1 MNKYMIREGL
11 RGLYYLGE
19 DGEMDVQDYTPSRIN
34 YMYVADHDGK
44 LTYIKRDGNK
54 TEFDVKKGDLVLE
67 FYSGYD
73 FPNQCIVVQS
83 DLWKENIES
92 SKEAALKRAEQ
103 YAKTK
108 CEDCS
113 QCENCAIGSNNKQ
126 IKL

>member
-19 DGEMDVQDYTPSRIN
+19 DGEMDVQDYTPIRIN
-34 YMYVADHDGK
+34 YMYVADRDGK
-44 LTYIKRDGNK
+44 LTYIKRDNSK

-83 DLWKENIES
+83 DLWKNNIETY
-92 SKEAALKRAEQ
+92 KQECLKRAQNSVTEEW
-103 YAKTK
+103 
-108 CEDCS
+108 CD
-113 QCENCAIGSNNKQ
+113 QCEAIPTCDAAA
-126 IKL
+126 

>member
-11 RGLYYLGE
+11 RGLYYLSE
-19 DGEMDVQDYTPSRIN
+19 DGEMDVQDYTPSRVN

-83 DLWKENIES
+83 DLWKNNL
-92 SKEAALKRAEQ
+92 EAYQLACLKRAQ
-103 YAKTK
+103 NSVTK
-108 CEDCS
+108 ECCDPCE
-113 QCENCAIGSNNKQ
+113 AIPTCNGAA
-126 IKL
+126 

>member
-1 MNKYMIREGL
+1 MNKYMIKEGL

-44 LTYIKRDGNK
+44 LTYIKRDNSK

-83 DLWKENIES
+83 DLWKENIEA

-103 YAKTK
+103 YKKTK
-108 CEDCS
+108 CGDCIS
-113 QCENCAIGSNNKQ
+113 CENCANSPV
-126 IKL
+126 

>member
-44 LTYIKRDGNK
+44 LTYIKRDNSK
-54 TEFDVKKGDLVLE
+54 IEFDVKKGDLVLE

-83 DLWKENIES
+83 DLWKNNLV
-92 SKEAALKRAEQ
+92 AYQLACLKRAQNSVTEE
-103 YAKTK
+103 Y
-108 CEDCS
+108 CD
-113 QCENCAIGSNNKQ
+113 QCEAIPTCNGAA
-126 IKL
+126 

>member
-1 MNKYMIREGL
+1 MNKYMIKEGL

-44 LTYIKRDGNK
+44 LTYIKRDGSK
-54 TEFDVKKGDLVLE
+54 TEFDVKEGDLILE

-83 DLWKENIES
+83 DLWRNNLG
-92 SKEAALKRAEQ
+92 AYQLACLKRAQSKNLTEEPC
-103 YAKTK
+103 K
-108 CEDCS
+108 CCEACTDC
-113 QCENCAIGSNNKQ
+113 AA
-126 IKL
+126 

>member
-73 FPNQCIVVQS
+73 FPNQCVVVQS
-83 DLWKENIES
+83 DLWKENIEA

-108 CEDCS
+108 CKDCE
-113 QCENCAIGSNNKQ
+113 QCENCAIGR
-126 IKL
+126 

>member
-44 LTYIKRDGNK
+44 LTYIKRDGSK

-83 DLWKENIES
+83 NLWKENIEA

-108 CEDCS
+108 CEDCG
-113 QCENCAIGSNNKQ
+113 QCENCAIGR
-126 IKL
+126 

>member
-1 MNKYMIREGL
+1 MIREGL

>member
-1 MNKYMIREGL
+1 MNKYMIRECL

-83 DLWKENIES
+83 DIWKENIES

-103 YAKTK
+103 YKTAK
-108 CEDCS
+108 CENCE
-113 QCENCAIGSNNKQ
+113 QCENCANGQ
-126 IKL
+126 V

>member
-1 MNKYMIREGL
+1 MIREGL

-44 LTYIKRDGNK
+44 LTYIKRDGSK

-83 DLWKENIES
+83 DLWNNNLETQKQE
-92 SKEAALKRAEQ
+92 ALKRAQNKE
-103 YAKTK
+103 
-108 CEDCS
+108 CVGCLNDSPCMPE
-113 QCENCAIGSNNKQ
+113 CAG
-126 IKL
+126 

>member
-1 MNKYMIREGL
+1 MNKYVIKESL

-34 YMYVADHDGK
+34 YMYVVNHDGK
-44 LTYIKRDGNK
+44 LTYIKRDGSK

-83 DLWKENIES
+83 DLWNNNLETQKQE
-92 SKEAALKRAEQ
+92 ALKRAQNKE
-103 YAKTK
+103 
-108 CEDCS
+108 
-113 QCENCAIGSNNKQ
+113 CATCLNDSPCMPECAG
-126 IKL
+126 

>member
-54 TEFDVKKGDLVLE
+54 TEFDVKKGDRVLE

-83 DLWKENIES
+83 DLWKENIEA

-103 YAKTK
+103 YKIAR
-108 CEDCS
+108 CENCE
-113 QCENCAIGSNNKQ
+113 QCENCANGQ
-126 IKL
+126 V

>member
-34 YMYVADHDGK
+34 YMYVVDHDAK
-44 LTYIKRDGNK
+44 LTYIKRDGSK

-83 DLWKENIES
+83 DLWNNNLETQKQE
-92 SKEAALKRAEQ
+92 ALKRAQNKE
-103 YAKTK
+103 
-108 CEDCS
+108 CISDCND
-113 QCENCAIGSNNKQ
+113 CPCVPECAA
-126 IKL
+126 

>member
-54 TEFDVKKGDLVLE
+54 TEFDVKKGDLILE

-83 DLWKENIES
+83 DLWGNNIEA

-108 CEDCS
+108 CEDCA
-113 QCENCAIGSNNKQ
+113 QCENCAIGR
-126 IKL
+126 